1 MLAPSEG
8 HDELNRRGMRP
19 EVKDVVYVVEPD
31 CDDAHGF
38 ANDIGTQNES
48 SSMLVVNNIPIMV
61 FGNDHCKHKLETMFL
76 AHGHAEFE
84 YVKSMKRLHVTFNSI
99 LQSSSAKTAIDDMV
113 FEGSTLRVYTNKKM
127 EVDHQ
132 RLAPPKPKKLML
144 ISPPSSPPDG
154 WEQAPENNPAINY
167 ELVAAL
173 AGMSDDAG
181 EIELQAE
188 TAQAP
193 KLVVQSGP

>member
-1 MLAPSEG
+1 MCFF
-8 HDELNRRGMRP
+8 
-19 EVKDVVYVVEPD
+19 DVSFLHCRIIVERK
-31 CDDAHGF
+31 G
-38 ANDIGTQNES
+38 ANTVQQTHRT
-48 SSMLVVNNIPIMV
+48 LFV
-61 FGNDHCKHKLETMFL
+61 CLLFL
-76 AHGHAEFE
+76 FWH
-84 YVKSMKRLHVTFNSI
+84 
-99 LQSSSAKTAIDDMV
+99 Q
-113 FEGSTLRVYTNKKM
+113 
-127 EVDHQ
+127 VDHQ